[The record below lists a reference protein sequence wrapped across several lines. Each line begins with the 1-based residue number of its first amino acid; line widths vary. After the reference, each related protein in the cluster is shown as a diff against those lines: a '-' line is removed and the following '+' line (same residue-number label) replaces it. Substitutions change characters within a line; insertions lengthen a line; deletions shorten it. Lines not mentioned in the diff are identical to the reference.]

1 MPVFGE
7 PLQLTNRGLRLTLFV
22 KEITAQDMENAKNS
36 LAHSLNAFFRCL
48 SDDGFADFVTRVR
61 PIHGSSLRPLYLGAF
76 QTYSRLPG
84 SHQPCVLLLRLATP
98 LDDSSDHATTTTTTT
113 TTATLVFVR
122 LMCFSTM
129 LPRTEIQTNPEWSL
143 KTCYVKTTNDT
154 ELSRRGLSLGHQA
167 RPSISYNFWTWRT
180 PSKHLRQLALNVSTT
195 EDETRPCLHV
205 GPDGEHFRAC
215 LISVAAR
222 KGRYWIGTET
232 GAGIEVDEAAE
243 RFRGMDLEEVWV
255 SAREVGVIGV
265 DSCEV
270 GPSGKRLWVT
280 LVVERLGVF

>member
-1 MPVFGE
+1 M
-7 PLQLTNRGLRLTLFV
+7 
-22 KEITAQDMENAKNS
+22 
-36 LAHSLNAFFRCL
+36 
-48 SDDGFADFVTRVR
+48 
-61 PIHGSSLRPLYLGAF
+61 
-76 QTYSRLPG
+76 
-84 SHQPCVLLLRLATP
+84 
-98 LDDSSDHATTTTTTT
+98 
-113 TTATLVFVR
+113 
-122 LMCFSTM
+122 
-129 LPRTEIQTNPEWSL
+129 
-143 KTCYVKTTNDT
+143 
-154 ELSRRGLSLGHQA
+154 
-167 RPSISYNFWTWRT
+167 
-180 PSKHLRQLALNVSTT
+180 
-195 EDETRPCLHV
+195 